1 MPLTAWRVSSSSAH
15 TFFSRPSARFDSCTV
30 RIREAAA
37 PSSWLPQHWH
47 AWPCRLLPALHCA
60 CRALQLWVAHL
71 LKKPSFKGRVAVP
84 LARVL
89 AAGRLHDTFPLEDV
103 AAGRLELSLEWLSTM
118 QAV

>member
-1 MPLTAWRVSSSSAH
+1 
-15 TFFSRPSARFDSCTV
+15 
-30 RIREAAA
+30 
-37 PSSWLPQHWH
+37 
-47 AWPCRLLPALHCA
+47 
-60 CRALQLWVAHL
+60 
-71 LKKPSFKGRVAVP
+71 VAVP